1 MLLSRRAQIY
11 TMLITRI
18 ITAIVLLI
26 VLAVLVSL
34 SDPLYFVLFISLA
47 SAVLAYEWL
56 RMTLPSK
63 AKEPIAAVIGIVLF
77 IAFVLVY
84 WLFMSGEQNNIV
96 TMLHQPLALN
106 ASPWATTVFATFIML
121 QFFISFI
128 WIFLIPMTIYMG
140 NTSVSSESVMHSL
153 WAIFAVCSAWFAIL
167 ATYLFLGAWFLLS
180 FLIIIWAADIFA
192 YFGGRYFGG
201 AKLAPAVSPGK
212 TRSGA
217 LCGMLAV
224 TIWMLVSAYMEGS
237 FAALILRDMGLA
249 GVVGIGLVMAVVSIA
264 GDLYESLI
272 KRRANVKDSSQL
284 LPGHGGV
291 WDRLDSVIA
300 VSPLAMCFVF
310 LFYLQ

>member
-1 MLLSRRAQIY
+1 
-11 TMLITRI
+11 MLITRV
-18 ITAIVLLI
+18 ITAVVLLLI
-26 VLAVLVSL
+26 LAVLISL

-47 SAVLAYEWL
+47 SATLAYEWL
-56 RMTLPSK
+56 RMTWPSK
-63 AKEPIAAVIGIVLF
+63 AKEPIAAVIGIVMF
-77 IAFVLVY
+77 IVFVLTY

-106 ASPWATTVFATFIML
+106 SSPWATTVFATFIML

-128 WIFLIPMTIYMG
+128 WIFLIPMNVYIG
-140 NTSVSSESVMHSL
+140 NTSTHAESTMHSI
-153 WAIFAVCSAWFAIL
+153 WAVFAVSSAWFAIL
-167 ATYLFLGAWFLLS
+167 ATYLFIGPWFLLS

-192 YFGGRYFGG
+192 YFGGRFFGG

-224 TIWMLVSAYMEGS
+224 TIWMLVSAYMDGT
-237 FAALILRDMGLA
+237 FAALILRDMGLL
-249 GVVGIGLVMAVVSIA
+249 GVVGIGLLMAVVSIA

-272 KRRANVKDSSQL
+272 KRRAQVKDSSRL

-300 VSPLAMCFVF
+300 VSPFAMCFVF

>member
-1 MLLSRRAQIY
+1 
-11 TMLITRI
+11 MLITRV
-18 ITAIVLLI
+18 ITAVVLLLI
-26 VLAVLVSL
+26 LAVLISL

-47 SAVLAYEWL
+47 SATLAYEWL

-63 AKEPIAAVIGIVLF
+63 AKEPIAAVIGIGMF
-77 IAFVLVY
+77 ILFVLAY

-96 TMLHQPLALN
+96 TMLHHPLALN
-106 ASPWATTVFATFIML
+106 SSPWATAVFATFIML

-128 WIFLIPMTIYMG
+128 WIFLIPMNVYIG
-140 NTSVSSESVMHSL
+140 NTSTNAESTMHSI
-153 WAIFAVCSAWFAIL
+153 WAIFAVSSAWFAIL
-167 ATYLFLGAWFLLS
+167 ATYLFLGSWFLLS

-192 YFGGRYFGG
+192 YFGGRFFGG

-224 TIWMLVSAYMEGS
+224 TIWMLVSAYMDNT
-237 FAALILRDMGLA
+237 FAAMILRDMGLA
-249 GVVGIGLVMAVVSIA
+249 GVVGVGLLIAVVSIA

-272 KRRANVKDSSQL
+272 KRRAQVKDSSRL

-300 VSPLAMCFVF
+300 VSPFAMCFVF

>member
-1 MLLSRRAQIY
+1 
-11 TMLITRI
+11 MLITRV
-18 ITAIVLLI
+18 ITAVVLLLI
-26 VLAVLVSL
+26 LAVLISL

-47 SAVLAYEWL
+47 SATLAYEWL

-63 AKEPIAAVIGIVLF
+63 AKEPIAAVIGIGMF
-77 IAFVLVY
+77 ILFVLAY

-96 TMLHQPLALN
+96 TMLHHPLALN
-106 ASPWATTVFATFIML
+106 SSPWATAVFATFIML

-128 WIFLIPMTIYMG
+128 WIFLIPMNVYIG
-140 NTSVSSESVMHSL
+140 NTSTNAESTMHSI
-153 WAIFAVCSAWFAIL
+153 WAIFAVSSAWFAIL
-167 ATYLFLGAWFLLS
+167 ATYLFLGSWFLLS

-192 YFGGRYFGG
+192 YFGGRFFGG

-224 TIWMLVSAYMEGS
+224 TIWMLVSAYMDNT
-237 FAALILRDMGLA
+237 FAAMILRDMGLA
-249 GVVGIGLVMAVVSIA
+249 GVVGVGLLMAVVSIA

-272 KRRANVKDSSQL
+272 KRRAQVKDSSRL

-300 VSPLAMCFVF
+300 VSPFAMCFVF

>member
-1 MLLSRRAQIY
+1 
-11 TMLITRI
+11 MLITRV
-18 ITAIVLLI
+18 ITAVVLLLI
-26 VLAVLVSL
+26 LAVLISL

-47 SAVLAYEWL
+47 SATLAYEWL

-63 AKEPIAAVIGIVLF
+63 AKEPIAAVIGIGMF
-77 IAFVLVY
+77 ILFVLAY

-106 ASPWATTVFATFIML
+106 SSPWATAVFATFIML

-128 WIFLIPMTIYMG
+128 WIFLIPMNVYIG
-140 NTSVSSESVMHSL
+140 NTSTNAESTMHSI
-153 WAIFAVCSAWFAIL
+153 WAIFAVSSAWFAIL
-167 ATYLFLGAWFLLS
+167 ATYLFLGSWFLLS

-192 YFGGRYFGG
+192 YFGGRFFGG

-224 TIWMLVSAYMEGS
+224 TIWMLVSAYMDNT
-237 FAALILRDMGLA
+237 FAAMILRDMGLA
-249 GVVGIGLVMAVVSIA
+249 GVVGVGLLMAVVSIA

-272 KRRANVKDSSQL
+272 KRRAQVKDSSRL

-300 VSPLAMCFVF
+300 VSPFAMCFVF

>member
-1 MLLSRRAQIY
+1 
-11 TMLITRI
+11 MLITRV
-18 ITAIVLLI
+18 ITAVVLLLI
-26 VLAVLVSL
+26 LAVLISL

-47 SAVLAYEWL
+47 SATLAYEWL

-63 AKEPIAAVIGIVLF
+63 AKEPIAAVIGIGMF
-77 IAFVLVY
+77 ILFVLAY

-106 ASPWATTVFATFIML
+106 SSPWATAVFATFIML

-128 WIFLIPMTIYMG
+128 WIFLIPMNVYIG
-140 NTSVSSESVMHSL
+140 NTSTNAESTMHSI
-153 WAIFAVCSAWFAIL
+153 WAIFAVSSAWFAIL
-167 ATYLFLGAWFLLS
+167 ATYLFLGSWFLLS

-192 YFGGRYFGG
+192 YFGGRFFGG

-224 TIWMLVSAYMEGS
+224 TIWMLVSAYMDNT
-237 FAALILRDMGLA
+237 FAAMILRDMGLA
-249 GVVGIGLVMAVVSIA
+249 GVVGVGLFMAVVSIA

-272 KRRANVKDSSQL
+272 KRRAQVKDSSRL

-300 VSPLAMCFVF
+300 VSPFAMCFVF